1 MDKKEVNLEVDLG
14 SLHLKNPV
22 MPASGTFDI
31 RCTLLN
37 NQQLNKLGA
46 IVPKSITFKEREGN
60 PGPRICET
68 DCGLLNAVGV
78 PSKGVEYFTK
88 EELPLLEKANNI
100 IIVSLVGDSIEDF
113 CNLAKNLSRIE
124 EISAL
129 EINLSCPN
137 LNDGISFGINKDR
150 LYQLIFNIKSN
161 VSKPII
167 AKLSPNVSDIK
178 EMAATAEKAGADI
191 ITIANTLMGMAIDV
205 EKQVPRLGN
214 NIGGLSGPAIRPIV
228 VRMIW
233 EIAQVIDIP
242 IIGVGG
248 VCCAEDAIE
257 MFLVGASAVQ
267 VGSANFSNPYIMSEI
282 ITGIKRYLK
291 ERKYNS
297 IQDIIG
303 LVKD

>member
-1 MDKKEVNLEVDLG
+1 MTKEVNLEVDLG
-14 SLHLKNPV
+14 PLHLKNPI
-22 MPASGTFDI
+22 MPASGTFDV

-37 NQQLNKLGA
+37 DGELNRLGA
-46 IVPKSITFKEREGN
+46 VVAKSIAFKKREGN
-60 PGPRICET
+60 PEPRIYET

-78 PSKGVEYFTK
+78 PSKGVEHFTK
-88 EELPLLEKANNI
+88 EELPLLKKANNI
-100 IIVSLVGDSIEDF
+100 IIVSLMGNSIEDF
-113 CNLAKNLSRIE
+113 CNLAEYLNE
-124 EISAL
+124 VGEISAL

-137 LNDGISFGINKDR
+137 LNNGIPFGVNEER
-150 LYQLIFNIKSN
+150 LRALILNIKKST
-161 VSKPII
+161 SKPII

-178 EMAATAEKAGADI
+178 KMALTVQDAGAEI
-191 ITIANTLMGMAIDV
+191 ITIANTFMGMAIDID
-205 EKQVPRLGN
+205 KQLPRLGN

-233 EIAQVIDIP
+233 EVAQVIDVP

-248 VCCAEDAIE
+248 ICCAEDAIE

-267 VGSANFSNPYIMSEI
+267 VGSANFSNPYVMLEI

-291 ERKYNS
+291 EKKYNS
-297 IQDIIG
+297 IQDMIG

>member
-1 MDKKEVNLEVDLG
+1 MSRDISLGIDLG
-14 SLHLKNPV
+14 PLRLKNPI

-31 RCTLLN
+31 KCTLLN
-37 NQQLNKLGA
+37 EKQLNELGA
-46 IVPKSITFKEREGN
+46 IIPKSIAFEEREGN

-68 DCGLLNAVGV
+68 DCGLLNAVGI
-78 PSKGVEYFTK
+78 PSKGVGYFIK
-88 EELPLLEKANNI
+88 EELPLLKKANNI
-100 IIVSLVGDSIEDF
+100 IIVSLTGNSIEDF
-113 CNLAKNLSRIE
+113 CNLAKKLSSIK

-137 LNDGISFGINKDR
+137 LNDGISFGINKDK
-150 LYQLIFNIKSN
+150 LHQLIFNIKRN
-161 VSKPII
+161 TSKLII

-178 EMAATAEKAGADI
+178 EMALEAEKAGADI
-191 ITIANTLMGMAIDV
+191 ITIANTLLGMAIDV

-214 NIGGLSGPAIRPIV
+214 YMGGLSGPAIRPIV
-228 VRMIW
+228 IRMIW
-233 EIAQVIDIP
+233 ETAQVVNIP

-257 MFLVGASAVQ
+257 MFLAGASAVQ
-267 VGSANFSNPYIMSEI
+267 VGSANFSNPYIILEI

-303 LVKD
+303 LARR

>member
-1 MDKKEVNLEVDLG
+1 MTKEVSLEVDLG
-14 SLHLKNPV
+14 PLHLKNPI
-22 MPASGTFDI
+22 MPASGTFDVK
-31 RCTLLN
+31 CTLLN
-37 NQQLNKLGA
+37 ENELNRLGA
-46 IVPKSITFKEREGN
+46 VVPKSIAFKGREGN
-60 PGPRICET
+60 PEPRICET

-78 PSKGVEYFTK
+78 PSRGVEYFIK
-88 EELPLLEKANNI
+88 EELPLLKKANNI
-100 IIVSLVGDSIEDF
+100 IIVSLLGNSVEDF
-113 CNLAKNLSRIE
+113 CNLAGYLNKIE

-137 LNDGISFGINKDR
+137 LNNGIPFGVNEDK
-150 LYQLIFNIKSN
+150 LYELIFNIKKN
-161 VSKPII
+161 TSKPII

-178 EMAATAEKAGADI
+178 KMALSVQNAGAEI
-191 ITIANTLMGMAIDV
+191 ITIANTFMGMAIDV
-205 EKQVPRLGN
+205 DKQLPRLGN

-233 EIAQVIDIP
+233 EIAQVINIP

-267 VGSANFSNPYIMSEI
+267 VGSANFSNPYIMLEI

-291 ERKYNS
+291 EKKYNS

>member
-1 MDKKEVNLEVDLG
+1 MTKKVNLEVDLG
-14 SLHLKNPV
+14 PLHLKNPI

-37 NQQLNKLGA
+37 EKELNRLGA
-46 IVPKSITFKEREGN
+46 ILPKSIACQEREGN
-60 PGPRICET
+60 PGPRIYET

-78 PSKGVEYFTK
+78 PSKGVEYFIK
-88 EELPLLEKANNI
+88 EELPLLKKTNNI
-100 IIVSLVGDSIEDF
+100 IIVSLMGNSISDF
-113 CNLAKNLSRIE
+113 CNLSGYLNNVE

-137 LNDGISFGINKDR
+137 LNNGIPFGVNQDK
-150 LYQLIFNIKSN
+150 LHELIFNIKQN
-161 VSKPII
+161 TSKPII

-178 EMAATAEKAGADI
+178 EMALTAKNAGAQI
-191 ITIANTLMGMAIDV
+191 ITVANTLMGMAIDV
-205 EKQVPRLGN
+205 DKQVFRLGN
-214 NIGGLSGPAIRPIV
+214 TMGGLSGPAIRPII

-233 EIAQVIDIP
+233 EIAQSVGIP

-248 VCCAEDAIE
+248 IYCAENAIE
-257 MFLVGASAVQ
+257 MFLAGASAVQ
-267 VGSANFSNPYIMSEI
+267 VGSANFSNPYVMLEI
-282 ITGIKRYLK
+282 ITGVKRYLK
-291 ERKYNS
+291 EKKYNS

>member
-1 MDKKEVNLEVDLG
+1 MTKEVSLEIDLG
-14 SLHLKNPV
+14 HLRLKNPI
-22 MPASGTFDI
+22 MPASGTFDV

-37 NQQLNKLGA
+37 KNELNRLGA
-46 IVPKSITFKEREGN
+46 VVPKSIAFKGREGN
-60 PGPRICET
+60 PEPRTCET

-78 PSKGVEYFTK
+78 PSRGVEYFIK
-88 EELPLLEKANNI
+88 EELPLLKKANSI
-100 IIVSLVGDSIEDF
+100 IIVSLLGNSVEDF
-113 CNLAKNLSRIE
+113 CNLAGYLNKIE

-137 LNDGISFGINKDR
+137 LNNGIPFGVNEDK
-150 LYQLIFNIKSN
+150 LYELIFNIKKN
-161 VSKPII
+161 TSKPII

-178 EMAATAEKAGADI
+178 KMALSVQNAGAEI
-191 ITIANTLMGMAIDV
+191 ITIANTFMGMAIDV
-205 EKQVPRLGN
+205 DKQLPRLGN

-257 MFLVGASAVQ
+257 MFLAGASAVQ
-267 VGSANFSNPYIMSEI
+267 VGSANFSNPYIMLEI
-282 ITGIKRYLK
+282 IKEIKEYLIK
-291 ERKYNS
+291 KKYES
-297 IQDIIG
+297 IRDIIG
-303 LVKD
+303 LIKD

>member
-1 MDKKEVNLEVDLG
+1 MTKEVSLEVDLG
-14 SLHLKNPV
+14 PLHLKNPI
-22 MPASGTFDI
+22 MPASGTFDVK
-31 RCTLLN
+31 CTLLN
-37 NQQLNKLGA
+37 ENELNRLGA
-46 IVPKSITFKEREGN
+46 VVPKSIAFKGREGN
-60 PGPRICET
+60 PEPRICET

-78 PSKGVEYFTK
+78 PSKGVEYFIK
-88 EELPLLEKANNI
+88 EELPLLKKANNI
-100 IIVSLVGDSIEDF
+100 IIVSLLGNSVEDF
-113 CNLAKNLSRIE
+113 CNLAGYLNKIE

-137 LNDGISFGINKDR
+137 LNNGIPFGVNEDK
-150 LYQLIFNIKSN
+150 LYELIFNIKKN
-161 VSKPII
+161 TSKPII

-178 EMAATAEKAGADI
+178 KMALSVQNAGAEI
-191 ITIANTLMGMAIDV
+191 ITIANTFMGMAIDV
-205 EKQVPRLGN
+205 DKQLPRLGN

-228 VRMIW
+228 IRMIW

-248 VCCAEDAIE
+248 ICCAEDAIE

-267 VGSANFSNPYIMSEI
+267 VGSANFSKPYIMLEI

-291 ERKYNS
+291 EKKYNS

-303 LVKD
+303 LIKD

>member
-1 MDKKEVNLEVDLG
+1 MTKEVSLEVDLG
-14 SLHLKNPV
+14 PLHLKNPI
-22 MPASGTFDI
+22 MPASGTFDV

-37 NQQLNKLGA
+37 ENELNRLGA
-46 IVPKSITFKEREGN
+46 VVPKSIAFNEREGN
-60 PGPRICET
+60 PEPRICET

-78 PSKGVEYFTK
+78 PSKGVEYFMK
-88 EELPLLEKANNI
+88 EELPLLKKANNI
-100 IIVSLVGDSIEDF
+100 IIVSLLGDSVGDF
-113 CNLAKNLSRIE
+113 CNLAGYLNKVE

-137 LNDGISFGINKDR
+137 LNNGIPFGVNKDK
-150 LYQLIFNIKSN
+150 LYELIFNVKKST
-161 VSKPII
+161 SKPII

-178 EMAATAEKAGADI
+178 KMASSVQNAGAEI
-191 ITIANTLMGMAIDV
+191 ITISNTFMGMAIDV
-205 EKQVPRLGN
+205 DRQLPRLGN
-214 NIGGLSGPAIRPIV
+214 KIGGLSGPAIRPIV

-257 MFLVGASAVQ
+257 MFLAGASAVQ
-267 VGSANFSNPYIMSEI
+267 VGSASFSNPYIMLEI

-291 ERKYNS
+291 EKKYNS
-297 IQDIIG
+297 IQDIVG

>member
-1 MDKKEVNLEVDLG
+1 MTKEVSLEVDLG
-14 SLHLKNPV
+14 PLHLKNPI

-37 NQQLNKLGA
+37 EKELNSLGA
-46 IVPKSITFKEREGN
+46 ILPKSIAFQEREGN

-68 DCGLLNAVGV
+68 DCGLLNAVGI
-78 PSKGVEYFTK
+78 PSKGVEYFIK
-88 EELPLLEKANNI
+88 EELPLLNKANNT
-100 IIVSLVGDSIEDF
+100 IIVSLMENSIEDF
-113 CNLAKNLSRIE
+113 CNLAGHLNKIE

-137 LNDGISFGINKDR
+137 LNNGIPFGVNKDK
-150 LYQLIFNIKSN
+150 LYELIFNIKKN
-161 VSKPII
+161 TSKPII

-178 EMAATAEKAGADI
+178 EMALTAEKAGASI

-205 EKQVPRLGN
+205 DKQVFRLGN
-214 NIGGLSGPAIRPIV
+214 TMGGLSGPAIRPIV

-233 EIAQVIDIP
+233 ETAQVIDIP

-248 VCCAEDAIE
+248 VCCTEDAIE
-257 MFLVGASAVQ
+257 MFLAGASAVQ
-267 VGSANFSNPYIMSEI
+267 VGSTNFSNPYIMLEI

-303 LVKD
+303 LVKN

>member
-1 MDKKEVNLEVDLG
+1 MSRDISLGIDLG
-14 SLHLKNPV
+14 PLHLKNPI

-31 RCTLLN
+31 KNTLLN
-37 NQQLNKLGA
+37 KKQLNELGA
-46 IVPKSITFKEREGN
+46 IIPKSIAFKEREGN

-68 DCGLLNAVGV
+68 DCGMLNAVGI
-78 PSKGVEYFTK
+78 PSKGVEYFIK
-88 EELPLLEKANNI
+88 EKLPLLKKANNI
-100 IIVSLVGDSIEDF
+100 IIVSLTGNSLEDF
-113 CNLAKNLSRIE
+113 CNLAKKLSRIK

-150 LYQLIFNIKSN
+150 LYQLIFNIKRN
-161 VSKPII
+161 ISKLII

-178 EMAATAEKAGADI
+178 EMALEAEKAGADI
-191 ITIANTLMGMAIDV
+191 ITIANTLLGMAIDV

-214 NIGGLSGPAIRPIV
+214 YMGGLSGPAIRPIV

-233 EIAQVIDIP
+233 ETAKVVNIP

-257 MFLVGASAVQ
+257 MFLAGASAVQ
-267 VGSANFSNPYIMSEI
+267 VGSANFNNPYVMLEI
-282 ITGIKRYLK
+282 IKEIKEYLI
-291 ERKYNS
+291 RKKYSS
-297 IQDIIG
+297 IRDIIG
-303 LVKD
+303 LIRR